1 MEMENIFINK
11 KKMKLSI
18 MENGRTM
25 KEKGKENMFIQIR
38 MNMKVILVMVF
49 VMVMENTNIFLLK
62 KCMKDIGNLIK
73 DKAKA

>member
-49 VMVMENTNIFLLK
+49 VMVMENTSIFLLK